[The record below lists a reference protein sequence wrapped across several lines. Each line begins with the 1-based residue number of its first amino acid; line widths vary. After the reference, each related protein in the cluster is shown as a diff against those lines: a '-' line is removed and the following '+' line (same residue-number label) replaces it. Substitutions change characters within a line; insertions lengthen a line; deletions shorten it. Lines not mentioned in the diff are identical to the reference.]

1 MTSTVQQSD
10 FDFGISND
18 DLSVNVVYIDDQP
31 VILNQ
36 DQYEN
41 PFNITLKYYE
51 EFDPKE
57 ICKGYS
63 CAYILCMSNSYQG
76 EEEAFEIFNSVMN
89 DTTFDKISRYY
100 TLVKVNR
107 SIVYANKQ
115 IKAKV
120 IDRKF
125 LSYFNMFQNYILNE
139 NELVILM
146 PEIREDVAKTYA
158 NLYDNTTDITQ
169 ISSLITLVKC
179 YNDSYRTPINKKLYE
194 YISNIKETCYWTNK
208 KNCNFNMS
216 EHFLKREFKY
226 KETCNNNLKAM
237 VLSKLRQTPDA
248 TISNV
253 IVKLQNLNQELTN
266 TDYLKNIYRKD
277 AFTDIAESLKNTEN
291 RTFYTTNENN
301 INITKDEVN
310 QLFEFVDEEQ
320 DLFNLFNAFV
330 ISKDLCHFVLNNST
344 ILTKMKPLFDKYL
357 PFYRYVLGVAW
368 ITLYTEECLLKT
380 RSTVD
385 NRFVFEINNA
395 NKLPI
400 FPMCVD
406 DLHLNP
412 YMSMLVSN
420 KLIDSTNNCLS
431 IPTIKNYANYGICSL
446 DEFKRH
452 FNIFTTGKSDK
463 NILDG
468 INWTNF
474 AVSGSIIPACIP
486 KRHPLMDLVCDNNM
500 NEEQQF
506 ATYFNHYYNDSDI
519 DLMCN
524 TSSIFD
530 FMNKTNDV
538 IQKIK
543 ENMNQLKQNSA
554 DTLIIDSIK
563 TLAIIINYKYIELQK
578 KEICEYINKD
588 WDTNEIIKN
597 IDNDNI
603 KEYFYEQYTQT
614 KFKNNR
620 NHRKQFGNDN
630 HLFNEYYKISSVEN
644 MNIYI
649 VDYEINQDEFVDQDA
664 STSIFI
670 NDISETKVK
679 SNENYMIMKISEGI
693 KFKLTSPDLIHTMEI
708 FRVKDKDF
716 FSTVG
721 RFHLPC
727 VRSFYDGN
735 NVYMLP
741 SCITAMLTG
750 YNIDYKYFAGVRDP
764 IDIINKYR
772 IRGFNIILNPTEKQ
786 HMAYYC
792 GSVDKWNGLFK
803 IDMKKKDS
811 INSLFGIR
819 KLDHEIFK
827 IGKHMKGYPDD
838 AYKNLNHQYIITI
851 DDLTKWYDE
860 KYPSFSSKTTGL
872 SLLTFKTINEDGFVN
887 PIKTWLFEAVQNQ
900 LFAK

>member
-1 MTSTVQQSD
+1 
-10 FDFGISND
+10 
-18 DLSVNVVYIDDQP
+18 
-31 VILNQ
+31 
-36 DQYEN
+36 
-41 PFNITLKYYE
+41 
-51 EFDPKE
+51 
-57 ICKGYS
+57 
-63 CAYILCMSNSYQG
+63 
-76 EEEAFEIFNSVMN
+76 
-89 DTTFDKISRYY
+89 
-100 TLVKVNR
+100 
-107 SIVYANKQ
+107 
-115 IKAKV
+115 
-120 IDRKF
+120 
-125 LSYFNMFQNYILNE
+125 
-139 NELVILM
+139 
-146 PEIREDVAKTYA
+146 
-158 NLYDNTTDITQ
+158 
-169 ISSLITLVKC
+169 
-179 YNDSYRTPINKKLYE
+179 
-194 YISNIKETCYWTNK
+194 
-208 KNCNFNMS
+208 
-216 EHFLKREFKY
+216 
-226 KETCNNNLKAM
+226 
-237 VLSKLRQTPDA
+237 
-248 TISNV
+248 
-253 IVKLQNLNQELTN
+253 
-266 TDYLKNIYRKD
+266 
-277 AFTDIAESLKNTEN
+277 
-291 RTFYTTNENN
+291 
-301 INITKDEVN
+301 
-310 QLFEFVDEEQ
+310 
-320 DLFNLFNAFV
+320 
-330 ISKDLCHFVLNNST
+330 
-344 ILTKMKPLFDKYL
+344 
-357 PFYRYVLGVAW
+357 
-368 ITLYTEECLLKT
+368 
-380 RSTVD
+380 
-385 NRFVFEINNA
+385 
-395 NKLPI
+395 
-400 FPMCVD
+400 
-406 DLHLNP
+406 
-412 YMSMLVSN
+412 
-420 KLIDSTNNCLS
+420 
-431 IPTIKNYANYGICSL
+431 
-446 DEFKRH
+446 
-452 FNIFTTGKSDK
+452 
-463 NILDG
+463 
-468 INWTNF
+468 
-474 AVSGSIIPACIP
+474 
-486 KRHPLMDLVCDNNM
+486 
-500 NEEQQF
+500 
-506 ATYFNHYYNDSDI
+506 
-519 DLMCN
+519 
-524 TSSIFD
+524 
-530 FMNKTNDV
+530 MNKTNDV